1 MQRFLTE
8 AKYSPVMTSP
18 AMSPMMPIMAK
29 RPLLISC
36 NWSLLYEGFSS
47 SATISLMPSVSQ
59 GLSFGAGVT
68 KVNMYSKHMRVKK
81 TCIKPAAGSC
91 CKAMMGSSETL
102 VRAAASPMGCKP
114 AAVWNQPPQ
123 ASMATRPCFNS
134 AARHCKIVSSELL
147 FVKPAGSQ
155 QASLKGPPVPSK
167 LLGKAQTDTCFSARA
182 AVRRREPAS
191 TAAAP
196 REAQARAGLKKPAS
210 ACCELACAAGAE
222 TVRDAA
228 ARRAGGVAKA
238 SWAEAC
244 ARAVA
249 APAASARFFTA
260 DGMLRSGLRVGGG
273 RAWNQMAS

>member
-1 MQRFLTE
+1 
-8 AKYSPVMTSP
+8 MTSP

-68 KVNMYSKHMRVKK
+68 NVNIHSKHMRVKK
-81 TCIKPAAGSC
+81 TCIKPAAGNC

-102 VRAAASPMGCKP
+102 VRAAASPTGCKP
-114 AAVWNQPPQ
+114 AAVWNQPAT

-147 FVKPAGSQ
+147 FVRPAGSQ
-155 QASLKGPPVPSK
+155 QSALKGPPVPSK
-167 LLGKAQTDTCFSARA
+167 LLGRAQTATCCFPRA
-182 AVRRREPAS
+182 ADRRREPAS
-191 TAAAP
+191 ATAPP
-196 REAQARAGLKKPAS
+196 REAHAS
-210 ACCELACAAGAE
+210 AGPRRPAPACWELACASGAE

-228 ARRAGGVAKA
+228 ARRAGGAANA
-238 SWAEAC
+238 SWPAAC
-244 ARAVA
+244 AMTA
-249 APAASARFFTA
+249 APATKATFFAA
-260 DGMLRSGLRVGGG
+260 DGMARKLAKTTCVHDPK
-273 RAWNQMAS
+273 MA